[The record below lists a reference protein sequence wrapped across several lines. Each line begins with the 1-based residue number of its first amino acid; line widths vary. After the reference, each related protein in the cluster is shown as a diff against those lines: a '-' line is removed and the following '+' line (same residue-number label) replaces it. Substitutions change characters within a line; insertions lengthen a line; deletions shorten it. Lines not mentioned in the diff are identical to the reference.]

1 MGNCAQGP
9 TNPDE
14 DEDEYSLSITATRRQ
29 TNVEEPPKDSAT
41 GSAAAGDQAQPTTA
55 TASSTEDNKHDEEQ
69 KAESKASESKGKDK
83 KKRFNNKYPWVEEEH
98 NVKNVYDFFDIEK
111 ELGRGASCRVLKV
124 KNKKTG
130 ALYAMKEMRRDDK
143 WNPMLFEQEVNILQ
157 KLSGHANILHYE
169 DCWMDNKNF
178 YVLTSLCTGGELFDK
193 IKELR
198 HFSERHAA
206 DVMRTILDSMRYC
219 HERNIVHRDLKPEN
233 IVYKDKNHEELV
245 IIDFGDAKEVEEH
258 SQHDDFVGTAFYLAP
273 EAIRTREGWELKK
286 SDMWTIGVIAYVLVT
301 GRPPFWGRENKE
313 IIRKIVRGNVR
324 FPTTIKLSD
333 ECKDFIL
340 SLLQKP
346 PDKRLSA
353 SEALKHAWITG
364 ESVNAMGEEVLE
376 NLATFGTSNQLKQL
390 IVKTVAA
397 NLDRKHRKEYE
408 TQFLNLDLQNDEK
421 LDFEEL
427 QAFLVKCGINASEA
441 EVKAKRVIKHIS
453 GDENKPISKDDWNHS
468 NVAKLLSSD
477 HLIER
482 QYKKL
487 DVDEDGLIS
496 ADDLLS
502 IFEGLERDEIME
514 IIDEVDLDM
523 DGTINF
529 EEFRRAMMF
538 KPAYTDQDEDE
549 LN

>member
-1 MGNCAQGP
+1 MGSCATQP
-9 TNPDE
+9 TDPDE
-14 DEDEYSLSITATRRQ
+14 DEDEYSLSISATRRQ
-29 TNVEEPPKDSAT
+29 TLVEDAQNKQGA
-41 GSAAAGDQAQPTTA
+41 GSSNT
-55 TASSTEDNKHDEEQ
+55 EQ
-69 KAESKASESKGKDK
+69 KLESDDGTKSSADKPSSSQK
-83 KKRFNNKYPWVEEEH
+83 KKTNSKYPWVLSEH
-98 NVKNVYDFFDIEK
+98 DVKDVYQFFDIEK

-124 KNKKTG
+124 KEKGSGK
-130 ALYAMKEMRRDDK
+130 LFAMKEMRRDDK
-143 WNPMLFEQEVNILQ
+143 WNPMLFEQEVNILG
-157 KLSGHANILHYE
+157 KLSGHPNILHYE

-206 DVMRTILDSMRYC
+206 DVMRTILDAMRYC

-233 IVYKDKNHEELV
+233 IVYKDTNHEELV
-245 IIDFGDAKEVEEH
+245 IIDYGDAKEVEEH

-324 FPTTIKLSD
+324 FPSTIKLSD

-364 ESVNAMGEEVLE
+364 ESVSAIGEDVLF

-408 TQFLNLDLQNDEK
+408 TQFINLDLQNDGQ
-421 LDFEEL
+421 LDSEEL
-427 QAFLVKCGINASEA
+427 QAFLVKCGLGQGDA
-441 EVKAKRVIKHIS
+441 EEKAKRVIKHIS
-453 GDENKPISKDDWNHS
+453 GDEKTPISKQDWNHS

-502 IFEGLERDEIME
+502 IFEGLERKDIMD

-529 EEFRRAMMF
+529 EEFRRAMAF
-538 KPAYTDQDEDE
+538 KPAYADEGDDDD
-549 LN
+549 